1 MNYVLDLVIIVV
13 IIGCTA
19 AGSRKGAVR
28 MLVTLLGY
36 VAAVAAASFVSSVA
50 SEYVYDSFIK
60 PSVISALEAKA
71 DSLGEEY
78 LSQDRLN
85 VILQENGLS
94 ITEEQLSSIEKN
106 KEQYT
111 EILNNEKIRES
122 LNNIFTEYCEA
133 LTETFSGIV
142 PEEIIEEAERYLE
155 ENNMET
161 DRMLTLITQEKESV
175 VKIIENEIVRP
186 VMLKTVK
193 FLLFAV
199 TFAVVMIVVSIITY
213 AAKLIRKIPVINSAD
228 SFFGTVL
235 GFVQGLIYT
244 AIANAGVSLFIKL
257 TSDANE
263 YLNTTVISETY
274 VFGFLYNATFYLV
287 ALILK

>member
-50 SEYVYDSFIK
+50 SEYVYDNFIK

-71 DSLGEEY
+71 ESLGEEY
-78 LSQDRLN
+78 LSQNRLN
-85 VILQENGLS
+85 EILEENGLS
-94 ITEEQLSSIEKN
+94 ITEEQLSSIEEN

-161 DRMLTLITQEKESV
+161 DRMLILITQEKESV
-175 VKIIENEIVRP
+175 IKIIENEIVRP

-193 FLLFAV
+193 ILLFAV
-199 TFAVVMIVVSIITY
+199 TFAVVMLAVSIIAY
-213 AAKLIRKIPVINSAD
+213 AAKLIKKIPVVNSAD

-244 AIANAGVSLFIKL
+244 VIANAGVSLFIKL

>member
-28 MLVTLLGY
+28 MLITLLGY
-36 VAAVAAASFVSSVA
+36 VAAVAAASFVSNIAAEYIYDNLIKQSVL
-50 SEYVYDSFIK
+50 
-60 PSVISALEAKA
+60 SALEAKA
-71 DSLGEEY
+71 ESLGDEY
-78 LSQDRLN
+78 LSQGRLN
-85 VILQENGLS
+85 EILEENGLS
-94 ITEEQLSSIEKN
+94 ITDEQLSSIEEN

-111 EILNNEKIRES
+111 EILNDKKIRES
-122 LNNIFTEYCEA
+122 INSIFTEYCEA

-161 DRMLTLITQEKESV
+161 DHMLTLITQEKESV
-175 VKIIENEIVRP
+175 IKIIENEIVRP

-199 TFAVVMIVVSIITY
+199 TFAVVMIVVSIIAY
-213 AAKLIRKIPVINSAD
+213 AAKLIKKIPVVNSAD

-257 TSDANE
+257 TSDSNE
-263 YLNTTVISETY
+263 YLNTAVISETY
-274 VFGFLYNATFYLV
+274 VFRFLYNATFYLV